1 MSTDNPVRVA
11 LLGCG
16 AIAQAHLRAIAANPG
31 VVEVAG
37 IYDADRSRAEARAAE
52 FHVAHIY
59 NTWHDVL
66 ASDADVIAVLLPH
79 DLHAKFAV
87 EVLEAG
93 HHVVVEKPLATTLA
107 ECDAILNAAS
117 KAGKRA
123 HPVHN
128 RIYDPGTDAAREFIK
143 SGAIGDIFLAQT
155 VGLEPPQ
162 TVSVRPW
169 LGTKAGGGGVL
180 MAQAVHPAYLL
191 RWILGDLSEA
201 TSIAGARKV
210 LDMTSEDTAIAVYRF
225 QQGAIAEMTGT
236 FGMNVGPWNH
246 RVTFYGP
253 DGYVEICNRE
263 GVRGLSERHFGD
275 REIHPLLPDL
285 EWGTGFARMWADY
298 ANGFRTGAPTRVS
311 GLDGRAAVEMILAA
325 YESSKSRRTID
336 FPLPA

>member
-1 MSTDNPVRVA
+1 MSTDKPVRVA

-59 NTWHDVL
+59 DTWHDVL

-107 ECDAILNAAS
+107 ECDAILNAAA

-128 RIYDPGTDAAREFIK
+128 RIYDPGTDAAREFIT

-155 VGLEPPQ
+155 VGLEPP
-162 TVSVRPW
+162 RPS
-169 LGTKAGGGGVL
+169 AC
-180 MAQAVHPAYLL
+180 A
-191 RWILGDLSEA
+191 
-201 TSIAGARKV
+201 
-210 LDMTSEDTAIAVYRF
+210 
-225 QQGAIAEMTGT
+225 
-236 FGMNVGPWNH
+236 
-246 RVTFYGP
+246 
-253 DGYVEICNRE
+253 
-263 GVRGLSERHFGD
+263 RGL
-275 REIHPLLPDL
+275 
-285 EWGTGFARMWADY
+285 
-298 ANGFRTGAPTRVS
+298 APRP
-311 GLDGRAAVEMILAA
+311 AAVG
-325 YESSKSRRTID
+325 S
-336 FPLPA
+336 